1 MRKIY
6 IYQPQLT
13 AAYDFIKSFEN
24 KNSIT
29 EIEVLHNN
37 LMFDQLVIRY
47 VETFV
52 SEDGNIGNEVRYACF
67 DKNGTQADCFELYG
81 ADVYARMLKDF
92 YPIRLT
98 EKNIEVI

>member
-6 IYQPQLT
+6 VYQSQLT
-13 AAYDFIKSFEN
+13 AAYDFLKQFEN
-24 KNSIT
+24 KSSVT

-52 SEDGNIGNEVRYACF
+52 SEDGNIGNEVRYVCF
-67 DKNGTQADCFELYG
+67 DKYGTKADCFEMYG
-81 ADVYARMLKDF
+81 ADIYARMLKDF
-92 YPIRLT
+92 YPVKLT
-98 EKNIEVI
+98 DKNIEVL

>member
-6 IYQPQLT
+6 VYQSQLT
-13 AAYDFIKSFEN
+13 AAYDFLKKFEN

-37 LMFDQLVIRY
+37 LMFDQLVVRY

-52 SEDGNIGNEVRYACF
+52 SEDGNIGSEVRYVCF
-67 DKNGTQADCFELYG
+67 DKYGTQADCFEMYG
-81 ADVYARMLKDF
+81 ADVYVRMLKDF
-92 YPIRLT
+92 YPVKLT
-98 EKNIEVI
+98 DKNIEVI